1 MITLTDQLRGELLR
15 VYLVRAK
22 IERKSR
28 CCWKEGLFL
37 LRLIFLGSRGLLQW
51 QCGEYT
57 EQELGQRKTIEK
69 ASTSVLKNHFLVS
82 SCPKVLSLFHQ
93 QNEKRRRQ
101 KKKRNGKKE
110 NREGGRE
117 REKKK
122 TKRKEKAAWNVI
134 YSESPLALYSFVT

>member
-28 CCWKEGLFL
+28 WKEGLFL

-69 ASTSVLKNHFLVS
+69 TSTSK
-82 SCPKVLSLFHQ
+82 
-93 QNEKRRRQ
+93 
-101 KKKRNGKKE
+101 
-110 NREGGRE
+110 
-117 REKKK
+117 
-122 TKRKEKAAWNVI
+122 
-134 YSESPLALYSFVT
+134 